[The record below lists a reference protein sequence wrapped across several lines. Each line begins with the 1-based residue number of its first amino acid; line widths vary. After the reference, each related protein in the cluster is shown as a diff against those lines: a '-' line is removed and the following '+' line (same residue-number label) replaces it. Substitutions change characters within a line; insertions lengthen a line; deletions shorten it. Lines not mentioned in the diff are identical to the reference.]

1 MLAKPQNILFM
12 LPIMEAVTRRDPG
25 LVFSGN
31 VMFTFLLYVPT
42 VFRSIRTGILYSCG
56 VPDG

>member
-1 MLAKPQNILFM
+1 MLFM
-12 LPIMEAVTRRDPG
+12 LPITEAVTRRDPG
-25 LVFSGN
+25 LVFAGN
-31 VMFTFLLYVPT
+31 VIFTFLLYVPT